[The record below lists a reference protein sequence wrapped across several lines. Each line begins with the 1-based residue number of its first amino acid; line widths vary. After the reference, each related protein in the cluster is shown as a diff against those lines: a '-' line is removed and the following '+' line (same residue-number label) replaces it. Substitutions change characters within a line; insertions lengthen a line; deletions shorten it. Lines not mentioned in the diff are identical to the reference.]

1 MLKIKTNEK
10 LLFGIYIIIFLIF
23 LIIRNILLVDISPYI
38 IVVLTAIYT
47 IISKRNPLELLM
59 FLIPFASAVPT
70 NYIIMILLIIYLL
83 KYNTEIRMDSS
94 YIFLFVILAI
104 ETINCVNIYSTLTE
118 LVNFAIILIL
128 TTMHFSSGKVEISK
142 DRSIKKYILG
152 TVIATA
158 MFIVITFQYITID
171 HFLTYE
177 SRLNDLSAYLPFSQY
192 ALNFNANDLALYI
205 LIAISLLFCLNYYR
219 KVNKKIF
226 LILLIFLIVSGF
238 LTMSR
243 AFLLCLG
250 AIIIYIV
257 LFSKNRV
264 SIILKLIIFTCFFA
278 FMINLLMP
286 NFSRELESNFSERF
300 SVQDKSGGRNDLLK
314 EYNSV
319 IMSNPKKFLIGS
331 GIQNYNKKNKIDLA
345 CHNATQEIIIAWGV
359 IGFIAMMLLIIKY
372 ILSTIKQSQKLCAL
386 EFLPLV
392 ILVLM
397 TQTIQFF
404 SSGMKIF
411 LLIVTLLTIGISGN
425 IERKEQKDE
434 QRRTTETH

>member
-1 MLKIKTNEK
+1 
-10 LLFGIYIIIFLIF
+10 
-23 LIIRNILLVDISPYI
+23 
-38 IVVLTAIYT
+38 
-47 IISKRNPLELLM
+47 
-59 FLIPFASAVPT
+59 
-70 NYIIMILLIIYLL
+70 
-83 KYNTEIRMDSS
+83 
-94 YIFLFVILAI
+94 
-104 ETINCVNIYSTLTE
+104 
-118 LVNFAIILIL
+118 
-128 TTMHFSSGKVEISK
+128 
-142 DRSIKKYILG
+142 
-152 TVIATA
+152 
-158 MFIVITFQYITID
+158 
-171 HFLTYE
+171 
-177 SRLNDLSAYLPFSQY
+177 
-192 ALNFNANDLALYI
+192 
-205 LIAISLLFCLNYYR
+205 
-219 KVNKKIF
+219 
-226 LILLIFLIVSGF
+226 
-238 LTMSR
+238 MSR

-372 ILSTIKQSQKLCAL
+372 ILSTIKQSQKLRAL